1 MKHLCIEDIDQNQI
15 KIKNKDKTNGYCMQ
29 RE

>member
-15 KIKNKDKTNGYCMQ
+15 KIKNKDKTNGK
-29 RE
+29 RIKDT